1 MLNGF
6 QIFDADAHAL
16 MTPGMW
22 ADLPDHYKLRRPRP
36 IRVADSTD
44 MGRWNTGWLIEGGM
58 HPHPFG
64 PGAEAAN
71 TPAMVL
77 PEFGA
82 SPQER
87 AAVVGFPVPVGSS
100 DFSDPEARLHDLE
113 RMGIDIQ
120 VLFPTTLY
128 ARMTADPGFEAAL
141 YRSYNRYM
149 AQRCKFNPKRLK
161 WAGLLPLRETSQA
174 IEALDEMQSL
184 GATAAV
190 IFGTVGDRLLSDAV
204 FTPVWN
210 EFAKRK
216 LPLCV
221 HMGMSYPPFEQL
233 CHSFQDANLIGKV
246 IPAQLAFVALVG
258 HGMLDRYPELK
269 VGFLEFGAEWIFYMF
284 GKMDHYV
291 KVNKQRMPLGVTLPQ
306 RDIEDYLK
314 SGRIFVAAEAE
325 DRMLCHE
332 IELLGEDQILCSSDF
347 PHGEGRQSSI
357 AQLLARTDL
366 SGDVKK
372 KIVFDNS
379 VGLFGEP

>member
-6 QIFDADAHAL
+6 KVYDADAHAL
-16 MTPGMW
+16 MTPSMW
-22 ADLPDHYKLRRPRP
+22 ADLPLDFIVRRPRP
-36 IRVADSTD
+36 LQIGDSAD
-44 MGRWNTGWLIEGGM
+44 MGRWNSGWLIEGTM

-77 PEFGA
+77 KEFGA
-82 SPQER
+82 SPEER

-100 DFSDPEARLHDLE
+100 DFSDPQARIQDLD
-113 RMGIDIQ
+113 RLGIDVQ

-128 ARMTADPGFEAAL
+128 ARMTQDPGFEAAL

-149 AQRCKFNPKRLK
+149 ARQCKSNPKRLK
-161 WAGLLPLRETSQA
+161 WAGLLPLRDTKQA
-174 IEALDEMQSL
+174 IETLDEMQSL

-190 IFGTVGDRLLSDAV
+190 TFGTVGERLLSDASL
-204 FTPVWN
+204 TPVWD
-210 EFAKRK
+210 EFAGRK

-221 HMGMSYPPFEQL
+221 HMGMSYPPFENL

-269 VGFLEFGAEWIFYMF
+269 VAFLEFGAEWIFYMV
-284 GKMDHYV
+284 GKMGHYS
-291 KVNKQRMPLGVTLPQ
+291 KVNKRRMPVGSKLPQ
-306 RDIEDYLK
+306 REVEDYLK
-314 SGRIFVAAEAE
+314 SGRIFIAAEAE
-325 DRMLCHE
+325 DTMLIQE
-332 IELLGEDQILCSSDF
+332 IALLGEGQILCSSDF
-347 PHGEGRQSSI
+347 PHGEGRETSI
-357 AQLLARTDL
+357 GQLLARTDIPPDL
-366 SGDVKK
+366 KK

-379 VGLFGEP
+379 ARLFGEP

>member
-6 QIFDADAHAL
+6 KVYDADAHAFL
-16 MTPGMW
+16 TPGMW
-22 ADLPDHYKLRRPRP
+22 ADLPHEYALRRPRP
-36 IRVADSTD
+36 LRVSDAAD
-44 MGRWNTGWLIEGGM
+44 MGRWNTGWLIEGTM

-77 PEFGA
+77 KEFGA
-82 SPQER
+82 SAEER
-87 AAVVGFPVPVGSS
+87 ASIVGFPVPIGSS
-100 DFSDPEARLHDLE
+100 DLSDPPARLNDLE
-113 RMGIDIQ
+113 RLGIDVQ

-128 ARMTADPGFEAAL
+128 ADMTQDPGFESAL
-141 YRSYNRYM
+141 FRAYNRYM
-149 AQRCKFNPKRLK
+149 ARQCRSNPKQLK
-161 WAGLLPLRETSQA
+161 WAGLLPLRDKEHA

-190 IFGTVGDRLLSDAV
+190 IFGTVGDRLISDAG

-210 EFAKRK
+210 EFSQRK

-269 VGFLEFGAEWIFYMF
+269 VGFLEFGAEWIFYMA
-284 GKMDHYV
+284 GKMDHYL
-291 KVNKQRMPLGVTLPQ
+291 KVNKRRMPLGAALPQ
-306 RDIEDYLK
+306 RDVEDYLQ
-314 SGRIFVAAEAE
+314 SGRIFVSAEAE
-325 DRMLCHE
+325 DTMLVHE
-332 IELLGEDQILCSSDF
+332 IALLGEGQILCSSDF
-347 PHGEGRQSSI
+347 PHGEGRESSI
-357 AQLLARTDL
+357 AQLLARKDL
-366 SGDVKK
+366 SAEVKK

-379 VGLFGEP
+379 VSLFGEP